1 MRVIFRKSYVQDIQL
16 FRDRGQA
23 FWYLLFAAIALAAPL
38 FLDGYFLD
46 ELSFV
51 FIYAIAGLGLM
62 VLTGFS
68 GQGSFSQSVPTLTRS
83 C

>member
-38 FLDGYFLD
+38 FLEMGKVPIKGRAESRLIQEEAARLMSD
-46 ELSFV
+46 
-51 FIYAIAGLGLM
+51 AGL
-62 VLTGFS
+62 S
-68 GQGSFSQSVPTLTRS
+68 PD
-83 C
+83 